1 MPRIGLAYQMQ
12 KSTVLRTG
20 VGVYYGYLGER
31 RGDVVQSGFSQNTN
45 MVPTVNN
52 IDFIATLSN
61 PFPNGVQ
68 TPVGAAAGPQ
78 TFLGQNIS
86 FFNQN
91 PKIPRVMRWQLGLQ
105 HVFKGGVM
113 LETNY
118 TGNKTIHLEIPIA
131 GNPPVVNLNALG
143 NQYLGRGPLRDNV
156 ANNYLTGN
164 VTNPFYGLGPA
175 GNTQTIFTG
184 TTIARS
190 GLLVAYPEFGSVST
204 STNTGY
210 SWYHGLVVLVEKR
223 FAKGYSLAANYTFS
237 KFMQADELLNPADPQ
252 PVRVI
257 SDQDVPQRFSVS
269 GVMELP
275 FGKGKPFL
283 NTSNPAVSRL
293 VGGWQLSGAWGYQVG
308 LPLAWGN
315 VIYFGNP
322 KDIVLP
328 ADQRTVAHWI
338 NTANFERVS
347 ANQPVAN
354 QLRTWPLRFSQIR
367 ARNANNVD
375 LAVIKNTRVTEG
387 QRIQFRAELLNLFNH
402 PGFPG
407 PTLGPTS
414 ATFGQITASNQ
425 AGYPRRLQLTLKY
438 IF

>member
-1 MPRIGLAYQMQ
+1 MRAGA
-12 KSTVLRTG
+12 
-20 VGVYYGYLGER
+20 GVYYGYLGER

-45 MVPTVNN
+45 MVPTINN

-68 TPVGAAAGPQ
+68 SPVGAAAGPQ

-113 LETNY
+113 LETSY

-131 GNPPVVNLNALG
+131 GNPPVVNLNALST
-143 NQYLGRGPLRDNV
+143 QYLGKSLLRDNV
-156 ANNYLTGN
+156 TNNYLTGT
-164 VTNPFYGLGPA
+164 VTNPLYGLGPA
-175 GNTQTIFTG
+175 GNTQTIFTN

-210 SWYHGLVVLVEKR
+210 SWYHGFMLSVEKR
-223 FAKGYSLAANYTFS
+223 FAKGYTVSGNYTFS
-237 KFMQADELLNPADPQ
+237 KFMQADELLNPADPF
-252 PVRVI
+252 PLRVI
-257 SDQDVPQRFSVS
+257 SEQDTPQRFSVS

-283 NTSNPAVSRL
+283 SSSNPVASRL
-293 VGGWQLSGAWGYQVG
+293 VGGWQITGIWGYQVS

-315 VIYFGNP
+315 VIYFGDP

-328 ADQRTVAHWI
+328 PDQRTVDHWI
-338 NTANFERVS
+338 NTANFEKAS
-347 ANQPVAN
+347 ANQPVTN

-367 ARNANNVD
+367 GRNENNVD
-375 LAVIKNTRVTEG
+375 LSLSKSTRINEG
-387 QRIQFRAELLNLFNH
+387 RNIQFRAELLNLFNH

-407 PTLGPTS
+407 PTLTPTS
-414 ATFGQITASNQ
+414 ATFGKITASNQ
-425 AGYPRRLQLTLKY
+425 AGYPRRLQLSLKY